1 MEGFVEFVNC
11 SWVNKTLL
19 VMLFCSLACAILF
32 LNSIRI
38 LIYVSIVRALLFL
51 YENHFHYHCETPVSL
66 IFIVRGILRYD
77 KGEM

>member
-1 MEGFVEFVNC
+1 MKGSVHFVNC

-38 LIYVSIVRALLFL
+38 LTYINIARAFLFL

-66 IFIVRGILRYD
+66 IFTVRGILRYEE
-77 KGEM
+77 G